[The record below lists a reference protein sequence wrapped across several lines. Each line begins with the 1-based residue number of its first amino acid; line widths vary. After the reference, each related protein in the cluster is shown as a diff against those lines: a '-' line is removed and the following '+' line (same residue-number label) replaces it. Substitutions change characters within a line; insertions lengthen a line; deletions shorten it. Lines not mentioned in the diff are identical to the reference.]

1 MLDMIRKLSIPAKVI
16 AAFGILIAI
25 MLMASAAT
33 ITSMSQLQGA
43 LAGSS
48 RVQDFRTNY
57 GEMISSLDRQRQA
70 VLYLL
75 VASDR
80 SVLKQY
86 DSGAEQFDRMA
97 KELTAQTADN
107 EKLNASVARI
117 IDKAREWQRVYAS
130 KQIALTSHYL
140 TVNEARAL
148 EATGRPGQI
157 FDDIRTLEEEV
168 DAIEAEMTAAARDA
182 AGSAITTVDRA
193 TIVSNI
199 LMLVIAVLAG
209 LFFIRQIAV
218 PIRRMTSTMLTL
230 ADGDSSVDVPCR
242 EFKDEI
248 GHMAGAVN
256 TFKENAIERER
267 LRAEAEEAR
276 LREERAERERMEA
289 ERIAQENE
297 MKRQRE
303 EMEARER
310 KAAIITKLI
319 TDFDNNIKETM
330 GEVSRELDNLMG
342 ISNMLVK
349 TADQTGSQSSAAAAA
364 AEESSTNV
372 QTVAA
377 ATEELGQSV
386 SEIARQMD
394 MSSRQSQE
402 TAEAAGQSE
411 KIMLE
416 LTNSSSAIGEI
427 VKLINDIA
435 EQTNLLALNATIEAA
450 RAGEAGKGFAV
461 VASEVKSLANQ
472 TGKATEQIS
481 EQIGAVQTQSERA
494 SEAMKS
500 IRRGI
505 TTIAEMA
512 SGVASAVEEQR
523 AATDEIARNVQEA
536 ATGTQDVSRHVAGAA
551 EGARQTRDAS
561 GNMATASNAI
571 QLSTERM
578 RKVTTVFLDEVRQQ
592 ALSA

>member
-1 MLDMIRKLSIPAKVI
+1 MLDLVRKLSIPAKVI
-16 AAFGILIAI
+16 AAFGILVAI
-25 MLMASAAT
+25 MLVASVTTAT
-33 ITSMSQLQGA
+33 NMVRLQGA
-43 LAGSS
+43 LDGAS
-48 RVQDFRTNY
+48 RVQEFRTVY
-57 GEMISSLDRQRQA
+57 SEMVSSLDRQRQA
-70 VLYLL
+70 ILYLL

-80 SVLKQY
+80 TVLESY
-86 DSGAEQFDRMA
+86 EAGVEQFEQRA
-97 KELTAQTADN
+97 KQIGQHIEDN
-107 EKLNASVARI
+107 AALAASVERI
-117 IDKAREWQRVYAS
+117 IGKAREWRRDYAER
-130 KQIALTSHYL
+130 QIALTSHYL

-148 EATGRPGQI
+148 EATGRPGAI
-157 FDDIRTLEEEV
+157 FNDIRTIEAEV
-168 DAIEAEMTAAARDA
+168 DAIEAAMTAQSREAA
-182 AGSAITTVDRA
+182 SMAIASVDGA
-193 TIVSNI
+193 TIISGI
-199 LMLVIAVLAG
+199 LMVLVAVLAG
-209 LFFIRQIAV
+209 AFFTRQVAV
-218 PIRRMTSTMLTL
+218 PIRRMTGTMLTL
-230 ADGDSSVDVPCR
+230 ADGDSSVEIPCMN
-242 EFKDEI
+242 FKDEI

-267 LRAEAEEAR
+267 LRVAAEEAR
-276 LREERAERERMEA
+276 LREEQAERDRVEA
-289 ERIAQENE
+289 ERVQQEAE
-297 MKRQRE
+297 MHRQRE

-310 KAAIITKLI
+310 KAEAITKLI
-319 TDFDNNIKETM
+319 TDFDNNIQETM
-330 GEVSRELDNLMG
+330 AAVSRELDNLMG
-342 ISNMLVK
+342 ISEELVK
-349 TADQTGSQSSAAAAA
+349 TADQTGNQSAAAASA
-364 AEESSTNV
+364 AEESSSNV

-402 TAEAAGQSE
+402 TADAADQSE

-551 EGARQTRDAS
+551 EGARQTREAS
-561 GNMATASNAI
+561 GSMATASNAI